1 MFSTEQ
7 YLTAITSCLDKKT
20 NQVIQTLQD
29 VFTHPFA
36 PDVELLDFSTFI
48 DPIRFEF
55 TVMMFSMDKNAG
67 EVFTEETELFAG
79 SLEIVQDAS
88 YYELDQPLHD
98 AFFDFYE
105 ENGEELE
112 QAEQEVFAAW
122 FAACW
127 EQAGGTAFSLP
138 TYFGFHDAGMS
149 YDLQHARFIDDSEKW
164 A

>member
-7 YLTAITSCLDKKT
+7 YLTALTSSLDKQT

-29 VFTHPFA
+29 VFTRPFA

-48 DPIRFEF
+48 DPMRFEF

-67 EVFTEETELFAG
+67 EVFTEDTERFAG
-79 SLEIVQDAS
+79 SLEIIQDAS
-88 YYELDQPLHD
+88 YYELEQPLHD
-98 AFFDFYE
+98 TFFEFYE

-112 QAEQEVFAAW
+112 QAEQEVFSAW

-127 EQAGGTAFSLP
+127 AQASGQAFALP
-138 TYFGFHDAGMS
+138 AYFGFHDAGMS
-149 YDLQHARFIDDSEKW
+149 YDLQQARFIDDSEKW